1 MKRVI
6 QRVSVVA
13 DILGIAAL
21 LVYVFVDN
29 TTLDIA
35 CCIVNIFACIMEI
48 IYLCTRK
55 ENSARHRD

>member
-6 QRVSVVA
+6 QRISTITNVLA
-13 DILGIAAL
+13 IAAL

-55 ENSARHRD
+55 KNPARHRD